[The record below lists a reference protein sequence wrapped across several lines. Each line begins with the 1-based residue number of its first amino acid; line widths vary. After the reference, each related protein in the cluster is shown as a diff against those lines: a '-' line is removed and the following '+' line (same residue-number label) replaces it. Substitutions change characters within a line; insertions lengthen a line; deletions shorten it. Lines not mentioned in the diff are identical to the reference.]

1 MSSFAPLYDYAT
13 KNGIVIP
20 ATSDIRTKVENEFK
34 TIFGADIDTTT
45 ETPIGRLIEAIT
57 FLFVDICG
65 VNAQN
70 ANGINPNSATG
81 AYLDNIAALFGV
93 TRESGESDM
102 KFRNRILKSQSRG
115 IGYVRSIWNELSKV
129 STLTSICVLENGDA
143 DPCVINGLTIDPHSI
158 FACVSGNGTNEESAL
173 VAAALYA
180 TKAAGCAYH
189 DADDCGTKVERTID
203 GTTVRFYRPTQKY
216 VRFSVNVIGSS
227 YTGED
232 IVGDTK
238 TAILN
243 YVKEHNTNSIIA
255 ASGVLAAVSLAGL
268 GIVATSVAMECS
280 DDGKVWVPVNT
291 LQLRPFEVIAPTA
304 SNVEVIVG

>member
-1 MSSFAPLYDYAT
+1 MSPFASLYDYAT

-34 TIFGADIDTTT
+34 TIFGADIDTTA

-70 ANGINPNSATG
+70 ANGINPSSATG

-102 KFRNRILKSQSRG
+102 KFRSRILKSQSRG

-143 DPCVINGLTIDPHSI
+143 DPRVINGLTIDPHSI

-216 VRFSVNVIGSS
+216 IRFSVNVIGSS

-232 IVGDTK
+232 IVGDTQA
-238 TAILN
+238 AILN
-243 YVKEHNTNSIIA
+243 YAKDHNTNVTITA
-255 ASGVLAAVSLAGL
+255 ADVLAAVSLAGL
-268 GIVATSVAMECS
+268 GIVATSVTMECS
-280 DDGKVWVPVNT
+280 DNNAVWVPVDA
-291 LQLRPFEVIAPTA
+291 LQLRPFEFIAPTD

>member
-1 MSSFAPLYDYAT
+1 MNPFASLYDYAT

-34 TIFGADIDTTT
+34 TIFGADIDTTA

-70 ANGINPNSATG
+70 ANGINPSGATG

-93 TRESGESDM
+93 VRESGESDM

-158 FACVSGNGTNEESAL
+158 FACVSGAGTNEESAL
-173 VAAALYA
+173 VASALYA

-232 IVGDTK
+232 IVGDTQ

-243 YVKEHNTNSIIA
+243 YVNEHNTNSIIT
-255 ASGVLAAVSLAGL
+255 ASDVLAAVSLAGL
-268 GIVATSVAMECS
+268 GIVATSVTMECS
-280 DDGKVWVPVNT
+280 DDNAAWIPVDN
-291 LQLRPFEVIAPTA
+291 LQLRPFEVVAPTA

>member
-1 MSSFAPLYDYAT
+1 MNPFASLYDYAT

-70 ANGINPNSATG
+70 ANGINPSSATG

-102 KFRNRILKSQSRG
+102 KFRSRILKSQSRG

-143 DPCVINGLTIDPHSI
+143 DPRVINGLTIDPHSI

-203 GTTVRFYRPTQKY
+203 GTAVRFYRPTQKY
-216 VRFSVNVIGSS
+216 VRFSVNVVGSS

-232 IVGDTK
+232 IVGDTQA
-238 TAILN
+238 AILN
-243 YVKEHNTNSIIA
+243 YAKDHNTNSIIT
-255 ASGVLAAVSLAGL
+255 ASDVLAAVSLAGL
-268 GIVATSVAMECS
+268 GIVATSITMECS

-291 LQLRPFEVIAPTA
+291 LQLRPFEVVAPTA

>member
-1 MSSFAPLYDYAT
+1 M
-13 KNGIVIP
+13 
-20 ATSDIRTKVENEFK
+20 
-34 TIFGADIDTTT
+34 
-45 ETPIGRLIEAIT
+45 
-57 FLFVDICG
+57 
-65 VNAQN
+65 NAQN

-115 IGYVRSIWNELSKV
+115 IGYVRSIWNELSQV

>member
-1 MSSFAPLYDYAT
+1 MNPFASLYDYAT

-34 TIFGADIDTTT
+34 TIFGADIDTTA

-70 ANGINPNSATG
+70 ANGINPSSATG

-93 TRESGESDM
+93 IRESGESDM

-158 FACVSGNGTNEESAL
+158 FACVSGAGTNEESAL

-216 VRFSVNVIGSS
+216 VRFTVNVIGSA

-232 IVGDTK
+232 IVGDTQ

-243 YVKEHNTNSIIA
+243 YVKDHNTNSIITK
-255 ASGVLAAVSLAGL
+255 SDVLAAVSLAGL
-268 GIVATSVAMECS
+268 GIVATSVTMECS
-280 DDGKVWVPVNT
+280 DDNTVWVPVDT
-291 LQLRPFEVIAPTA
+291 LQLRPFEVVSPTD

>member
-1 MSSFAPLYDYAT
+1 MSPFAPLYDYAT

-34 TIFGADIDTTT
+34 RIFGADIDTTA

-57 FLFVDICG
+57 LLFVDICG

-81 AYLDNIAALFGV
+81 AYLDNIAALFGI

-115 IGYVRSIWNELSKV
+115 IGYVKSIWNELSKV

-203 GTTVRFYRPTQKY
+203 GTDVRFYRPTQKY
-216 VRFSVNVIGSS
+216 VRFTVNVIGSA

-232 IVGDTK
+232 IVGDTQ

-243 YVKEHNTNSIIA
+243 YVKEHNTNSIITT
-255 ASGVLAAVSLAGL
+255 SDVLAAVSLAGL
-268 GIVATSVAMECS
+268 GIVATGVTMECS
-280 DDGKVWVPVNT
+280 DDDTTWVPVDN
-291 LQLRPFEVIAPTA
+291 LQLRPFEVVAPTA

>member
-291 LQLRPFEVIAPTA
+291 LQLRPFEVIAQTA

>member
-1 MSSFAPLYDYAT
+1 MNPFASLYDYAT

-34 TIFGADIDTTT
+34 TIFGADIDTTA

-70 ANGINPNSATG
+70 ANGINPSSATG

-93 TRESGESDM
+93 VRESGESDM
-102 KFRNRILKSQSRG
+102 KFRSRILKSQSRG

-143 DPCVINGLTIDPHSI
+143 DPRVINGLTIDPHSI

-180 TKAAGCAYH
+180 TKAAGCSYH

-216 VRFSVNVIGSS
+216 VRFSVNVVGSS
-227 YTGED
+227 YTGEN
-232 IVGDTK
+232 IVGDTQ

-243 YVKEHNTNSIIA
+243 YVKDHNTNSIITK
-255 ASGVLAAVSLAGL
+255 SDVLAAVSLAGL
-268 GIVATSVAMECS
+268 GIVATSVTMECS
-280 DDGKVWVPVNT
+280 DNNTVWVPVDN
-291 LQLRPFEVIAPTA
+291 LQLRPFEVVAPTA
-304 SNVEVIVG
+304 SNVEVIVE

>member
-1 MSSFAPLYDYAT
+1 MNPFASLYDYAT

-20 ATSDIRTKVENEFK
+20 STSDIRTKVENEFK
-34 TIFGADIDTTT
+34 TIFGSDIDTTA

-70 ANGINPNSATG
+70 ANGINPSSATG

-93 TRESGESDM
+93 VRESGESDM
-102 KFRNRILKSQSRG
+102 KFRSRILKSQSRG

-158 FACVSGNGTNEESAL
+158 FACVSGAGTNEESAL

-189 DADDCGTKVERTID
+189 DADDCGTKIERTID

-216 VRFSVNVIGSS
+216 VRFTVNVIGSA

-232 IVGDTK
+232 IVGDTQ

-243 YVKEHNTNSIIA
+243 YVKDHNTNTTITA
-255 ASGVLAAVSLAGL
+255 ADVLAAVSLAGL
-268 GIVATSVAMECS
+268 GIVATSVTMECS
-280 DDGKVWVPVNT
+280 DDNTAWVAVDN
-291 LQLRPFEVIAPTA
+291 LQLRPFEVVSPTA

>member
-1 MSSFAPLYDYAT
+1 MSPFASLYDYAT

-34 TIFGADIDTTT
+34 TIFGADIDTTA

-70 ANGINPNSATG
+70 ANGINPSSATG

-102 KFRNRILKSQSRG
+102 KFRSRILKSQSRG

-143 DPCVINGLTIDPHSI
+143 DPRVINGLTIDPHSI

-216 VRFSVNVIGSS
+216 IRFSVNVIGSS

-232 IVGDTK
+232 IVGDTQA
-238 TAILN
+238 AILN
-243 YVKEHNTNSIIA
+243 YAKDHNTNVTITA
-255 ASGVLAAVSLAGL
+255 ADVLAAVSLAGL
-268 GIVATSVAMECS
+268 GIVATSVTMECS
-280 DDGKVWVPVNT
+280 DNNAVWVPVDA
-291 LQLRPFEVIAPTA
+291 LQLRPFEFIAPTDC
-304 SNVEVIVG
+304 NVEDIVG

>member
-1 MSSFAPLYDYAT
+1 MSPFASLYDYAT

-34 TIFGADIDTTT
+34 TIFGADIDTTA

-70 ANGINPNSATG
+70 ANGINPNGATG
-81 AYLDNIAALFGV
+81 AYLDNIAALFGI

-115 IGYVRSIWNELSKV
+115 IGYVRSIWNGLSKV

-180 TKAAGCAYH
+180 TKSAGCAYH

-227 YTGED
+227 YTGDD
-232 IVGDTK
+232 IVGDTQ

-243 YVKEHNTNSIIA
+243 YVKEHNTNSIITA
-255 ASGVLAAVSLAGL
+255 TDVLAAVSLAGL
-268 GIVATSVAMECS
+268 GIVATSVTMECS
-280 DDGKVWVPVNT
+280 DNNTVWVPVDN
-291 LQLRPFEVIAPTA
+291 LQLRPFEVVAPTA

>member
-1 MSSFAPLYDYAT
+1 MSSFAPLYDYST

-34 TIFGADIDTTT
+34 TIFGADIDTTA
-45 ETPIGRLIEAIT
+45 ETPIGRLIEAIA

-173 VAAALYA
+173 VADALYA

>member
-1 MSSFAPLYDYAT
+1 MSPFASLYDYAT

-20 ATSDIRTKVENEFK
+20 ATSDIRAKVENEFK
-34 TIFGADIDTTT
+34 TIFGSDIDTTA

-57 FLFVDICG
+57 LLFVDICG

-81 AYLDNIAALFGV
+81 AYLDNIAALFGI

-102 KFRNRILKSQSRG
+102 KFRSRILKSQSRG

-143 DPCVINGLTIDPHSI
+143 DPSVINGLTIDPHSI

-216 VRFSVNVIGSS
+216 VRFTVNVIGSA

-232 IVGDTK
+232 IVGDTQ

-243 YVKEHNTNSIIA
+243 YVKDHNTNSIITK
-255 ASGVLAAVSLAGL
+255 SDVLAAVSLAGL
-268 GIVATSVAMECS
+268 GIAATSVMMECS
-280 DDGKVWVPVNT
+280 DDNTAWVTVDN
-291 LQLRPFEVIAPTA
+291 LQLRPFEVVAPTA

>member
-1 MSSFAPLYDYAT
+1 MNPFASLYNYAT

-20 ATSDIRTKVENEFK
+20 ATSDIKTKVENEFK

-93 TRESGESDM
+93 VRESGESDM

-203 GTTVRFYRPTQKY
+203 GTTVRFYRPIQKY
-216 VRFSVNVIGSS
+216 VRFTVNVIGSA

-232 IVGDTK
+232 IVGDTQ

-243 YVKEHNTNSIIA
+243 YVKDHNTNSIITK
-255 ASGVLAAVSLAGL
+255 SDVLAAVSLAGL
-268 GIVATSVAMECS
+268 GIVATSVTMECS
-280 DDGKVWVPVNT
+280 DNNTVWVPVDA
-291 LQLRPFEVIAPTA
+291 LQLRPFEVVAPTT